1 MESRLLNRCLSITRD
16 LVAVLLLLSGCGV
29 GWGAPSFVLF
39 GAFFPA
45 WMFCGAIGIIA
56 AIGARA
62 IFAGT
67 GWSTVLPFQLVVC
80 TSIGLI
86 CGVLAW
92 LLWFGS

>member
-1 MESRLLNRCLSITRD
+1 LNIRLLNRYRGMIRGWL
-16 LVAVLLLLSGCGV
+16 AVLLLSGCGV
-29 GWGAPSFVLF
+29 GRGAPSFVLF

-45 WMFCGAIGIIA
+45 WMFCASVGVMA

-62 IFAGT
+62 LFVST
-67 GWSTVLPFQLVVC
+67 GWSTVLPFQLFVC

-92 LLWFGS
+92 LLWFGR

>member
-1 MESRLLNRCLSITRD
+1 MKIRLLNRYQGITRG
-16 LVAVLLLLSGCGV
+16 LITVLLLSGCGV
-29 GWGAPSFVLF
+29 DRRAPSFALF

-45 WMFCGAIGIIA
+45 WMFCAAIGIIA

-62 IFAGT
+62 IFVGT
-67 GWSTVLPFQLVVC
+67 GWSTVLPFQLFVC

-92 LLWFGS
+92 LLWFGL

>member
-1 MESRLLNRCLSITRD
+1 LESRLPNRCLCITRD
-16 LVAVLLLLSGCGV
+16 LAAALLLSGCSV
-29 GWGAPSFVLF
+29 NWGAPSLVLF

-45 WMFCGAIGIIA
+45 WMFCAAIGIMC
-56 AIGARA
+56 AIGARVL
-62 IFAGT
+62 FVGT
-67 GWSTVLPFQLVVC
+67 GWSTILPFQLFVC